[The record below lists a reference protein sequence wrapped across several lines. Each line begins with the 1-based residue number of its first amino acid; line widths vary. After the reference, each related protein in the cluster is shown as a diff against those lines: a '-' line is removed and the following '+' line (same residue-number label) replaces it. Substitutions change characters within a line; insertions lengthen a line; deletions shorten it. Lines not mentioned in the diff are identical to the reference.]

1 MKALPL
7 RTGVCFLGPRPA
19 LGKWKMRARERVRE
33 KQRASGSRRPHATS
47 DLTQSAVLPLT
58 FHEPSKGEGASGGDG
73 QRELVDG
80 HSVGDGEPID
90 AFVWRLPGQQ
100 LPQQH
105 AVAGGRGGGR
115 LEVKPG

>member
-1 MKALPL
+1 M
-7 RTGVCFLGPRPA
+7 
-19 LGKWKMRARERVRE
+19 
-33 KQRASGSRRPHATS
+33 SGRPHAAS
-47 DLTQSAVLPLT
+47 HLTQSGVLLLT
-58 FHEPSKGEGASGGDG
+58 LHEASEGEGASGGDG

-105 AVAGGRGGGR
+105 AIAGGRGGRIGGSRGR
-115 LEVKPG
+115 GGGRSEVKPG